1 MTNISQIFEQAVSF
15 IQQKDPK
22 SLNLLIQKNPQ
33 LLQDSDSDGSNQTL
47 IHHTL
52 SYANF
57 AGDDPSLW
65 STPECADVLWKNG
78 ALIDTK
84 FVLRALS
91 TADLPMVEWLSRKNE
106 LPGCIRGFAAL
117 DKTRE
122 LKGWFAKGKLQPNA
136 VPPVAWLRETS
147 DPLHHMWKVQ
157 NYQLTDD
164 WLITDAFRYA
174 IRFGHKC
181 TAGLLLEQVV
191 EINSELAQRVKE
203 TTKTA
208 FLDYLVQHRSDIS
221 MTETLPIW
229 EMLQLVKAK
238 VAIVNADIDSFQSV
252 LETTP
257 SLLKQQYVK
266 QQIELLE
273 LAAYSDGY
281 VFAKLLLNSGAY
293 ISRANPRPKSKALV
307 YAIDYGNR
315 EMVGLLKKLWEP
327 PYNLPTLA
335 GLGDLSKVKTY
346 PNRHIDEA
354 DLVGGLALACMNQ
367 HQEVADY
374 LIQQGADVNA
384 EWSLHEPATI
394 LHHLAFFG
402 KLNMVRFLIERGANP
417 TIKDFRYQ
425 SDALGWAKYNDQDQ
439 VAAYL
444 QQVMSE
450 KINH

>member
-33 LLQDSDSDGSNQTL
+33 LLQYSDSDASNQTL

-91 TADLPMVEWLSRKNE
+91 TADLPMVEWLSRENE

-136 VPPVAWLRETS
+136 VPPVAWLSETS

-191 EINSELAQRVKE
+191 EINPALAQRVKE

-252 LETTP
+252 LETTS

-293 ISRANPRPKSKALV
+293 ISHANPRPKSKALV

-327 PYNLPTLA
+327 PYDLSTLA

-354 DLVGGLALACMNQ
+354 DLVGGLALACM
-367 HQEVADY
+367 
-374 LIQQGADVNA
+374 
-384 EWSLHEPATI
+384 
-394 LHHLAFFG
+394 
-402 KLNMVRFLIERGANP
+402 
-417 TIKDFRYQ
+417 
-425 SDALGWAKYNDQDQ
+425 
-439 VAAYL
+439 
-444 QQVMSE
+444 
-450 KINH
+450 